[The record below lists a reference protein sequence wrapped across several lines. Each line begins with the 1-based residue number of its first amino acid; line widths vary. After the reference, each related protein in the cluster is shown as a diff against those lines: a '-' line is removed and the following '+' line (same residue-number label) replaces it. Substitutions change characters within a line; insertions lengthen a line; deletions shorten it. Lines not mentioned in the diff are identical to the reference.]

1 MHLSVINYIARANP
15 LIFYLR
21 YTDFAV
27 SSYGFLP
34 NEPEFV
40 SFSTQV
46 LPSNKKALIASHKHA
61 INAMSNYLCRRCSAS
76 RATVGF
82 NDFLLQLFL

>member
-1 MHLSVINYIARANP
+1 MYFYFARYLTLINYFTIANP

-21 YTDFAV
+21 HTGIAV

-46 LPSNKKALIASHKHA
+46 LPSK
-61 INAMSNYLCRRCSAS
+61 
-76 RATVGF
+76 
-82 NDFLLQLFL
+82 

>member
-1 MHLSVINYIARANP
+1 MYFYFARYLTLINYFTIANP
-15 LIFYLR
+15 LVFYLR
-21 YTDFAV
+21 YTGIAV

-46 LPSNKKALIASHKHA
+46 LPSNKKSVDSEPQTRYQR
-61 INAMSNYLCRRCSAS
+61 NE
-76 RATVGF
+76 
-82 NDFLLQLFL
+82 